1 MNFKPYLSHP
11 SKEFMHLLQSLAWVS
26 IIHWVIVWCLTP
38 YRQYVSYCQPY
49 KGVSII
55 ILRII
60 DWLSDWLIDW
70 LIDWL
75 NRILRHIGNISAIQ
89 QRIWVCVIS
98 HFVCNYMW
106 LRCHVKQWWRVI
118 DDVSAISI
126 RRFRDRHSSVMEVI
140 LVLMHSQWWDKV
152 KTPYMEYVVYICFKI
167 SFAYFA

>member
-1 MNFKPYLSHP
+1 MNFKPYLSQP
-11 SKEFMHLLQSLAWVS
+11 CNEFMHLLQSLAWVS

-89 QRIWVCVIS
+89 QRIWVCVIT
-98 HFVCNYMW
+98 HTQI
-106 LRCHVKQWWRVI
+106 RCWMAEILPICRKILFNQ
-118 DDVSAISI
+118 SI
-126 RRFRDRHSSVMEVI
+126 NQSINQSLNQSII
-140 LVLMHSQWWDKV
+140 LSIIIL
-152 KTPYMEYVVYICFKI
+152 TPLYGWQ
-167 SFAYFA
+167 